1 MIRIKREEKIVIRC
15 TAREKE
21 VIKNLA
27 NEKGLEVSNF
37 IRYLIEQYKKENQL
51 LEIWKDIKGYEGIY
65 QVSNTGRIRSLLFNK
80 QKT

>member
-51 LEIWKDIKGYEGIY
+51 LEIWKDIKGLIY
-65 QVSNTGRIRSLLFNK
+65 SSPFSFPMEFMV
-80 QKT
+80 

>member
-15 TAREKE
+15 TTREKE

-37 IRYLIEQYKKENQL
+37 IRYLIEQYKKEN
-51 LEIWKDIKGYEGIY
+51 
-65 QVSNTGRIRSLLFNK
+65 
-80 QKT
+80 